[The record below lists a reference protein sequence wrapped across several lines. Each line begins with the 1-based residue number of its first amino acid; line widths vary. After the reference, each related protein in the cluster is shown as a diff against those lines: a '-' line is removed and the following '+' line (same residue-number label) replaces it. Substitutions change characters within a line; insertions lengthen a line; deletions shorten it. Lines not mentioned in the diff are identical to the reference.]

1 MRRGFWFAAGAG
13 AGAYAAVRA
22 RRMAEILTVDGL
34 RDRWEGLRAGAEVF
48 AGEAAAGRVE
58 RESELRER
66 FGLRPDG
73 TPALG
78 PGGGPAALDLPES
91 PPDSTTTADQEGSR

>member
-13 AGAYAAVRA
+13 AGVYAAVRA
-22 RRMAEILTVDGL
+22 RRVAEILTVDGL

-48 AGEAAAGRVE
+48 ADEAAAGRAE

-66 FGLRPDG
+66 YGLRPDG

-78 PGGGPAALDLPES
+78 PGGGPDALHRPDET
-91 PPDSTTTADQEGSR
+91 PDSSTTSDQDGSR